1 MDAVTE
7 YFDGKCAA
15 YFRDGILKLL
25 QRWEKYINL
34 NGDNVKKQKNVSNL
48 LC

>member
-1 MDAVTE
+1 MNAVNE

-25 QRWEKYINL
+25 NRWGKYIYLNGNYTEKYKIM
-34 NGDNVKKQKNVSNL
+34 SNL
-48 LC
+48 S